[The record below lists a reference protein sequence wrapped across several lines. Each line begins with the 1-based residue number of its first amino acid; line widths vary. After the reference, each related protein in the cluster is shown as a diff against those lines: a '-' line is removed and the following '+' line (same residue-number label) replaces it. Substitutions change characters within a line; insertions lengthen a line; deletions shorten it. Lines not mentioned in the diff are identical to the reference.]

1 MALYGS
7 LHKIK
12 AKTLNAMGSH
22 TKKWYRFDETNCGG
36 PIKFGLEEMSE
47 FAHQTIIMVGLH
59 KVFTLSHK
67 IDA

>member
-1 MALYGS
+1 MALYGT

-12 AKTLNAMGSH
+12 AKTLNTMGPHS
-22 TKKWYRFDETNCGG
+22 KKWYRFDGTNCEG

-47 FAHQTIIMVGLH
+47 FAHQTFVMAGLH
-59 KVFTLSHK
+59 KVFTWSHK